1 MDQNLMW
8 GIIEISVG
16 FLMITVMI
24 YNGIKRKNK
33 DEK

>member
-8 GIIEISVG
+8 GIIELSIG

-24 YNGIKRKNK
+24 YNIMKRKNK